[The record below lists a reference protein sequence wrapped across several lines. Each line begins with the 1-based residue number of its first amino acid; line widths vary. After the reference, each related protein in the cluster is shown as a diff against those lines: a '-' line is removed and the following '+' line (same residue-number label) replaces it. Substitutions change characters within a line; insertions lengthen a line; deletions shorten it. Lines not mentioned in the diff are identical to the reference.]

1 MRPICVLYTYPSKF
15 AAAKICLTSS
25 LLLLTLKSSVVI
37 ESSLRSALSK
47 AIAISLASSS
57 VAAHLHLASKVLVI
71 SETIILGVALL
82 LLLLTALIPSS
93 LLLLGCVSSI
103 IRVSAGKSTLVS
115 LVHLVSLVSHS
126 LMNSTTSCV
135 LALVP
140 ASSLAIFIPA

>member
-1 MRPICVLYTYPSKF
+1 MRPICVLYTYPSEF
-15 AAAKICLTSS
+15 ATAKICLTSS

-71 SETIILGVALL
+71 SETIILGVAL